1 MHTSLTPRREH
12 WLLLTLAGIQFTHI
26 VDFMIMMPLGPQLT
40 ALFAITDAEFGL
52 LVSAYTLAA
61 GVAGLLAASFVDRFE
76 RKRMVLWLYLMF
88 GLTTV
93 ACAWAPSY
101 GLLMLARVA
110 AGVFGGIL
118 SAMTQT
124 IIGDV
129 IPFNR
134 RGRATGFVMTAFA
147 MASVVG
153 VPSGLFLANHGGWH
167 LAFVALA
174 VLCALVGALAIYSL
188 PRLNAHVAQAKG
200 QSLLFAMREVLADG
214 NHRRALYLS
223 SSMMFAGF
231 TIIPYITIY
240 TQANHVLLPSQIPYM
255 YLCGGVVTFFTSRW
269 VGGLTDRVG
278 KRLMFQR
285 MVLLATVPMA
295 LTTLMQPM
303 PLFWVLLISTS
314 FFFTMNGRM
323 IPGMAL
329 LTSAAAPQF
338 RGTFMALN
346 GAVQSV
352 SIGMASWVGGLL
364 IQRNAQGQVTH
375 YGWCAVAG
383 IAASLLAY
391 HLASGV
397 KVHTGEAATA
407 APAQAG

>member
-1 MHTSLTPRREH
+1 MHTTLTPRRER
-12 WLLLTLAGIQFTHI
+12 WLLITLAGIQFTHI

-40 ALFAITDAEFGL
+40 ALFAISDAQFGL

-76 RKRMVLWLYLMF
+76 RKRLLLWLYFFF
-88 GLTTV
+88 GLTTL
-93 ACAWAPSY
+93 ACALAPSY
-101 GLLMLARVA
+101 ALLMLARIA

-129 IPFNR
+129 IPFAR

-167 LAFVALA
+167 TAFMAIA
-174 VLCALVGALAIYSL
+174 ALCALVGGLAFYSL
-188 PRLNAHVAQAKG
+188 PKLSAHVAQAKG
-200 QSLLFAMREVLADG
+200 QNLLFAIQSVLADA
-214 NHRRALYLS
+214 NHRRALCMS
-223 SSMMFAGF
+223 AAMMFAGF
-231 TIIPYITIY
+231 SIIPYITIY
-240 TQANHVLLPSQIPYM
+240 TQANHVLLPSEIPYI
-255 YLCGGVVTFFTSRW
+255 YLCGGVVTFFSSRW
-269 VGGLTDRVG
+269 IGGLTDRVG
-278 KRLMFQR
+278 KRKMFQG
-285 MVLLATVPMA
+285 MILLAMIPMT

-303 PLFWVLLISTS
+303 PLVLVLLVSSS

-329 LTSAAAPQF
+329 LTSAAIPQF
-338 RGTFMALN
+338 RGTFMSLN

-352 SIGMASWVGGLL
+352 SIGLASWVGGLL
-364 IQRNAQGQVTH
+364 IQRNELGQVTH
-375 YGWCAVAG
+375 YWLCAVVG
-383 IAASLLAY
+383 VLASLIAY
-391 HLASGV
+391 ALASHV
-397 KVHTGEAATA
+397 KVHTAEPG
-407 APAQAG
+407 